1 MALYRSSLILLVAP
15 FVLAHCAND
24 GRQPSRGPENE
35 VEPFMA
41 PASRVEA
48 PNEPSRVRAAPLTDG
63 QVGMASDVAH
73 TAAIDQSRIAF
84 AKATDPR
91 VKEFAKKMLAEH
103 GKAKQEENAILVEAR
118 LSPEESPL
126 STEIGVDA
134 GRALFA
140 LREEG
145 SAGPIDRTYV
155 EGQIA
160 LHEKYLA
167 ALDEQLIPNARDS
180 RLEQALRNTRQRVKA
195 HLDEVRAL
203 ERTLE
208 SDSTTNGSIPAGPAP
223 L

>member
-1 MALYRSSLILLVAP
+1 
-15 FVLAHCAND
+15 
-24 GRQPSRGPENE
+24 
-35 VEPFMA
+35 
-41 PASRVEA
+41 
-48 PNEPSRVRAAPLTDG
+48 
-63 QVGMASDVAH
+63 MASDVAH

-84 AKATDPR
+84 AKANDPR

-103 GKAKQEENAILVEAR
+103 GKAKQAEQAILVEAR

-126 STEIGVDA
+126 STELGVDA

-140 LREEG
+140 LREAGE
-145 SAGPIDRTYV
+145 GPIDRTYIDA
-155 EGQIA
+155 QLS

-195 HLDEVRAL
+195 HLDEAREL

-208 SDSTTNGSIPAGPAP
+208 DDTGTEGSMPGGPAP